1 MAITGN
7 IESSH
12 SAEKLVQP
20 FIYVVTLGAW
30 TLLLP
35 LHVLR
40 KQYFVFLWRLGQ
52 VGGRRLTYDGTI
64 ILLAATRFNLFLRK
78 AGHLNSY

>member
-1 MAITGN
+1 MAISGN

-12 SAEKLVQP
+12 SAEKSVQP
-20 FIYVVTLGAW
+20 FIYDVTLGAW

-40 KQYFVFLWRLGQ
+40 KQYFVFLWTLGQ
-52 VGGRRLTYDGTI
+52 VGGRRLTNNDTI
-64 ILLAATRFNLFLRK
+64 ILFGTLALQVIFEESRTS
-78 AGHLNSY
+78 G